1 MAFDSPPFCMD
12 STTQDAALF
21 RRALGTLI
29 SPLGGIVTPG
39 DLTVAQQTVA
49 NMSVQ
54 IGVGQVW
61 IPGTSLTTQGPYYSQ
76 NHAAIT
82 VPITTANAT
91 NPRVDTILAQV
102 VDQGYAGSGYT
113 CRPDYVLGTPSAG
126 AHLTNLTGIGADP

>member
-1 MAFDSPPFCMD
+1 MAFDSPPWAMD

-39 DLTVAQQTVA
+39 DLTVAQKSVA
-49 NMSVQ
+49 TLSVK
-54 IGVGQVW
+54 IGTGQVW
-61 IPGTSLTTQGPYYSQ
+61 APGPSLTTQGPFFSQ
-76 NHAAIT
+76 NPAAIT

-113 CRPDYVLGTPSAG
+113 CGPAYVLGTPSAG